1 MILTGVMKMG
11 AFRPS
16 GITCAAWV
24 AFASICAA
32 AGDLRLIQAVR
43 SQDPKLI
50 ESLLT
55 QGVDVNAT
63 QPDGATALH
72 WAAYHDDQQT
82 TDRLIR
88 AGAKV
93 NAPNELGATPLW
105 LAAVHGGAAVI
116 ERLLSAGADANV
128 ALPSGETP
136 LMTAARAGDVHA
148 VTLLLAHGAD
158 VNAKERV
165 RGQNA
170 LMWAVAEHH
179 LDVVSV
185 LLAHRPDLR
194 ARSEVRNRLVN
205 AGADGTQRLTTDR
218 ADLFEEEQGG
228 FTPLLFAAQR
238 GDLDSAKLLIDAG
251 ADVNDSAPNG
261 ASALVIATHS
271 GHGALATFLLEKGAD
286 PNADGAGYAPL
297 HAAILRADQ
306 SLVKSLL
313 SRGARPNAV
322 LAKATPVRRAS
333 QDWAMNPAWV
343 GATPIWLA
351 ARFGDAETMRTLA
364 HAGADGRFIMPDGST
379 VLMAPVATG
388 PDRRRGVIAGVNP
401 TDPAEVERNALSAIK
416 EAVGFGVDVNATNT
430 AGDTALHGA
439 ASRRYNSVIQF
450 LADSG
455 ARLDVKNKKG
465 QTPLGIV
472 RGGRR
477 LQDGDQTLDAAA
489 RATVELLRKLG
500 ADQ

>member
-1 MILTGVMKMG
+1 MR
-11 AFRPS
+11 APRRN
-16 GITCAAWV
+16 GITLAAWV
-24 AFASICAA
+24 GFASIGAA
-32 AGDLRLIQAVR
+32 AGDVRLIQAVK
-43 SQDPKLI
+43 SQDPTAI
-50 ESLLT
+50 GVLLK

-82 TDRLIR
+82 TDLLVR
-88 AGAKV
+88 AGANV
-93 NAPNELGATPLW
+93 NVRNDLGATPLW
-105 LAAVHGGAAVI
+105 LAAIHGGAAVV

-128 ALPSGETP
+128 ELPSGETP
-136 LMTAARAGDVHA
+136 LMTAARAGSLQTVIS
-148 VTLLLAHGAD
+148 LLTHGAD

-179 LDVVSV
+179 PEVVAA
-185 LLAHRPDLR
+185 LLAHHADVR
-194 ARSEVRNRLVN
+194 ARSEARSRLVN
-205 AGADGTQRLTTDR
+205 AGADGTQRLSTDR
-218 ADLFEEEQGG
+218 ANLFEEEHGG

-251 ADVNDSAPNG
+251 ANANDTAPNG

-271 GHGALATFLLEKGAD
+271 GHQALAAFLIETGAD
-286 PNADGAGYAPL
+286 PNAAGAGYAPL

-306 SLVKSLL
+306 VLMKSLL
-313 SRGARPNAV
+313 AHGANPNAV
-322 LAKATPVRRAS
+322 LTRPTPVRRAS

-351 ARFGDAETMRTLA
+351 ARFADAETMRTLA
-364 HAGADGRFIMPDGST
+364 TAGADGRFTMPDGGT
-379 VLMAPVATG
+379 VLMAPLAVG
-388 PDRRRGVIAGVNP
+388 PDRRRGVGVAP
-401 TDPAEVERNALSAIK
+401 PDPAEAERNALSTMK
-416 EAVGFGVDVNATNT
+416 VAVELGAEVNARNA

-439 ASRRYNSVIQF
+439 ASRRYTSVIQF

-455 ARLDVKNKKG
+455 ARLDVKNKRG
-465 QTPLGIV
+465 QTPLSIV
-472 RGGRR
+472 MGARR
-477 LQDGDQTLDAAA
+477 PQDTAGDQTIDAAA
-489 RATVELLRKLG
+489 RSTVDLLRKLG